1 MKEAFLSNND
11 SIPVR
16 IRSAASLQKKQQI
29 GSIERD
35 SDCSDIVVVSY
46 SWQSRD
52 LSQEEDF
59 LISRTSQEIRSL
71 DRGEHCDVID
81 ISDIKEAF
89 SSKNN
94 SIQVRI
100 HPATSFHKKQ
110 QT

>member
-81 ISDIKEAF
+81 ISEHQRSFLIEE
-89 SSKNN
+89 
-94 SIQVRI
+94 RI
-100 HPATSFHKKQ
+100 HSSATSLSRIVPYEAAN
-110 QT
+110 